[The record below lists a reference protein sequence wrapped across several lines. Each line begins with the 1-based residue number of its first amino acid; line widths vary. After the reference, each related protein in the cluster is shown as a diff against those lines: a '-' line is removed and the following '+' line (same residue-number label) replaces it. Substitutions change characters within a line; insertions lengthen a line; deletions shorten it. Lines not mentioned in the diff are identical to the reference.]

1 MTILGVLGTKRLRR
15 QDVRER
21 ATPEPT
27 HNTKPHHIISSYT
40 LKRSPSPLQHRME
53 VHSVPGY
60 PQPILSMLET
70 AQMSDLDPDAKSHLA
85 RTCTNINSELRL
97 KAEGKQIPAKLIII
111 SGAQACINCGS
122 GLGPRVCS
130 SCGYGIG
137 WITPR
142 HALNVLSVYVPP
154 QSRGIGRG
162 R

>member
-1 MTILGVLGTKRLRR
+1 
-15 QDVRER
+15 
-21 ATPEPT
+21 
-27 HNTKPHHIISSYT
+27 
-40 LKRSPSPLQHRME
+40 ME

-70 AQMSDLDPDAKSHLA
+70 AQMFDPDPDAKSHLA
-85 RTCTNINSELRL
+85 RTYTNINSELRH
-97 KAEGKQIPAKLIII
+97 KAEGKQIPAKLLII
-111 SGAQACINCGS
+111 SGAQACANCGS
-122 GLGPRVCS
+122 GSGPRVCS
-130 SCGYGIG
+130 SCGYAIG